1 MFRRGIEVEYP
12 ILITQRLILQPALE
26 LDFAV
31 QEVEEIGIGP
41 GLSQVE
47 LGLRLRYEIV
57 RELAPYVGFVWE
69 RKVGRTADLARRRG
83 EDFDVPAFVA
93 GVRFWF

>member
-1 MFRRGIEVEYP
+1 ME
-12 ILITQRLILQPALE
+12 E
-26 LDFAV
+26 LRV
-31 QEVEEIGIGP
+31 GP

-47 LGLRLRYEIV
+47 LGVRLRYEIT

-69 RKVGRTADLARRRG
+69 RKVGRTADLARGVG
-83 EDFDVPAFVA
+83 EEFDTAAFVA

>member
-1 MFRRGIEVEYP
+1 MRSARLEVEYP
-12 ILITQRLILQPALE
+12 ILITQRLILQPSFE

-31 QEVEEIGIGP
+31 QEVEEVGVGP

-83 EDFDVPAFVA
+83 EEFDIPAFVA